1 MSPTLLLQP
10 DDRGTAA
17 AVLVAAHRI
26 RDMDPEA
33 MVVVFPCD
41 HYIGDEVAFLGC
53 VEETAAWLE
62 GQDESLVLLGA
73 TPTEPDVGYGWIEL
87 GDPVMADGVAD
98 LYRVRRFLEKPGLEV
113 AEACLARGGLW
124 NTSVLVVRVRYLLDV
139 GRRLLPELDSRL
151 KRLAAFAG
159 TEDERWAMQQAYALA
174 PKADFSRQV
183 LEPLAATLLV
193 RRLPDVNWC
202 DLGTPDRAVR
212 TVARLARRPSWMES
226 LHISA

>member
-1 MSPTLLLQP
+1 LRPVLE
-10 DDRGTAA
+10 A
-17 AVLVAAHRI
+17 AVGEDIAPVRKADEPASKAQVDEQEDLGLASGVQHDHHLALGLVGFHH
-26 RDMDPEA
+26 A
-33 MVVVFPCD
+33 MR
-41 HYIGDEVAFLGC
+41 L
-53 VEETAAWLE
+53 
-62 GQDESLVLLGA
+62 
-73 TPTEPDVGYGWIEL
+73 
-87 GDPVMADGVAD
+87 AD
-98 LYRVRRFLEKPGLEV
+98 LYRVRRFLEKPRPEV

-151 KRLAAFAG
+151 ERLAAFAG
-159 TEDERWAMQQAYALA
+159 TGDERWAMQQAYALA

-193 RRLPDVNWC
+193 RRLPDINWC

-212 TVARLARRPSWMES
+212 AVAQLARRPSWMES